1 MTPRT
6 ASDSPAGQD
15 TLGSL
20 ILHVQGKLAA
30 AGIEAA
36 DREARWL
43 IEHALGLTGSSELLD
58 RTRRVDGDGIEKV
71 YACMSRRAAREPL
84 QYILGSQEFCGL
96 EFEVNTSVLIPRP
109 ETELLLQEV
118 IRRLPHSIQPI
129 VVDVGTG
136 SGCLAVTL
144 ARALPDASIIATD
157 LSVEALETAKRN
169 ARRHGV
175 GTAVRWLQ
183 GDLLAP
189 LAGSGYEGS
198 VTAIV
203 ANPPYIRESEWN
215 DLQPEVGRYEPRLA
229 LVAGTRGIEVHE
241 RLLDQAVLYL
251 APGGVLAMEMGLG
264 QSGEI
269 TKRIQRM
276 PAYESAEIVRDEAG
290 IDRIAIVQRAGSTRR
305 AHG

>member
-169 ARRHGV
+169 ACRHGV

-189 LAGSGYEGS
+189 LAGCGYEGS

-251 APGGVLAMEMGLG
+251 APGGVLAMEVGLG
-264 QSGEI
+264 QCGEI
-269 TKRIQRM
+269 TERIQRM
-276 PAYESAEIVRDEAG
+276 PAYESAEVVRDEAG
-290 IDRIAIVQRAGSTRR
+290 IDRIVIVQRAGSTRR

>member
-6 ASDSPAGQD
+6 ASDSRADQD

-20 ILHVQGKLAA
+20 ILHVQGELAA
-30 AGIEAA
+30 AGIEAPE
-36 DREARWL
+36 REARWL
-43 IEHALGLTGSSELLD
+43 IEHALGLSGSSELLD
-58 RTRRVDGDGIEKV
+58 RTRQVDGDGMAKV
-71 YACMSRRAAREPL
+71 YACVSRRAAREPL

-118 IRRLPHSIQPI
+118 IRRLPHSSQPI
-129 VVDVGTG
+129 IVDVGTG

-144 ARALPDASIIATD
+144 ARALPDVSIVATD
-157 LSVEALETAKRN
+157 ISVDALETAKRN
-169 ARRHGV
+169 AHRHGV
-175 GTAVRWLQ
+175 ETAVRWLQ

-189 LAGSGYEGS
+189 LAGSGYEGL
-198 VTAIV
+198 VTAIM

-241 RLLDQAVLYL
+241 RILDQALVYL
-251 APGGVLAMEMGLG
+251 APGGFLAMEMGLG

-269 TKRIQRM
+269 TERIQRM
-276 PAYESAEIVRDEAG
+276 PAYELAEVVRDEAG
-290 IDRIAIVQRAGSTRR
+290 IDRIVIVQRAGFPRGG
-305 AHG
+305 HG

>member
-58 RTRRVDGDGIEKV
+58 RTRRVDGDGIKKV

-189 LAGSGYEGS
+189 LAGGGYEGS

-251 APGGVLAMEMGLG
+251 VPGGVLAMEMGLG

-276 PAYESAEIVRDEAG
+276 PAYESAEVVRDEAG
-290 IDRIAIVQRAGSTRR
+290 IDRIVIVRRAGSTRR

>member
-6 ASDSPAGQD
+6 ASDRRPDQH
-15 TLGSL
+15 TVGSL
-20 ILHVQGKLAA
+20 IMHVQGELAA

-43 IEHALGLTGSSELLD
+43 IEHALGLTRSSELLD
-58 RTRRVDGDGIEKV
+58 GTRRVNGDGIAKV
-71 YACMSRRAAREPL
+71 YALLSRRAAREPL

-144 ARALPDASIIATD
+144 ARALPNASIVATD

-189 LAGSGYEGS
+189 LAGSGYEGL

-241 RLLDQAVLYL
+241 RILDQAVLYL

-269 TKRIQRM
+269 TERIQRM
-276 PAYESAEIVRDEAG
+276 PGYELADVVRDEAG
-290 IDRIAIVQRAGSTRR
+290 INRIVIVQRAVSTRGG
-305 AHG
+305 HG

>member
-6 ASDSPAGQD
+6 ASDSRAEQG

-43 IEHALGLTGSSELLD
+43 IEHALGLTESSELLD

-144 ARALPDASIIATD
+144 ARALPDSSIIATD